1 MPIDLTT
8 LGPPEEVSLLPPG
21 WFNATIERSEVR
33 TSKKNQANQYINL
46 MYDVEGKKI
55 FEMINV
61 KNDNPR
67 AQSMSLLRAK
77 KILTALGRG
86 DSVFKDIHSMAKA
99 FEGKLRVEVDIIHD
113 SYKGMEI
120 NQIKDVSGLEV
131 PKPIPPSFKG
141 PVSKNKWDDNPDMP
155 F

>member
-8 LGPPEEVSLLPPG
+8 LGPPEEVSLLPTG

-67 AQSMSLLRAK
+67 AQSLSLQRAK
-77 KILTALGRG
+77 KILDALGRG
-86 DSVFKDIHSMAKA
+86 DTVFKDIHSMAKA
-99 FEGKLRVEVDIIHD
+99 FEGKLRVELDIVHD
-113 SYKGMEI
+113 SYKGTDI
-120 NQIKDVSGLEV
+120 NQVKEVAGIEV
-131 PKPIPPSFKG
+131 PKATPPTK
-141 PVSKNKWDDNPDMP
+141 KNQWTDDSTMP